1 MINQM
6 LQKFS
11 LSKKEMKIIYKL
23 YFFIIFIVSDEISC
37 IKLKAI
43 EIKKATEAAL
53 NVFTTE

>member
-1 MINQM
+1 M

-37 IKLKAI
+37 KKLKAI